1 MNCIGEAWTEEPIG
15 NSVEEPSSTSI
26 ALLLPTQCNVKDLI
40 RNVSFSWVGASERRD
55 SYLWE
60 AVPTVAQ
67 QTQMAAAEYWLLT
80 KELDK
85 QDPRPKSLASSKVGI
100 SPGVSNLGLGSCLSS
115 SLVSSQYSAAA
126 IWVCCGEEIGR
137 GKRVSHKACKATREG
152 SRVSCIPTCSLETS
166 FLCKLLG
173 LLQSGDQPWC
183 L

>member
-1 MNCIGEAWTEEPIG
+1 MTDSIPMEATTTGTSLEATARRLWESALQELVPEAWTEEPIG

-85 QDPRPKSLASSKVGI
+85 QDPRPKLETPGLIPTLEEAKELAKEA
-100 SPGVSNLGLGSCLSS
+100 GLGELEKKLGEAKESATKLAKRLEKDHGLVV
-115 SLVSSQYSAAA
+115 SLHA
-126 IWVCCGEEIGR
+126 
-137 GKRVSHKACKATREG
+137 
-152 SRVSCIPTCSLETS
+152 P
-166 FLCKLLG
+166 
-173 LLQSGDQPWC
+173 
-183 L
+183 